1 MDSDLDYY
9 QRNMVP
15 SDFDDDEDEDEDEDD
30 DGCDDYSLEEGWPD
44 EDEEAA

>member
-9 QRNMVP
+9 QRTMVP
-15 SDFDDDEDEDEDEDD
+15 SDFDDDED

-44 EDEEAA
+44 DEEEAA